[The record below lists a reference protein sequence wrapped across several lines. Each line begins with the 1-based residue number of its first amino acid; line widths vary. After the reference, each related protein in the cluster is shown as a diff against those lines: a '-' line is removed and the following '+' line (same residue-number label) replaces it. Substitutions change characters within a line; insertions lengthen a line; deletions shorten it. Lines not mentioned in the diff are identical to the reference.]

1 MTHSRLIDKL
11 ARSLFTDGAEQAQW
25 LAALRHPQ
33 PVPSAIAWCQPRPE
47 PLPFIIEP
55 PLDWQPAFV
64 DRVAAE
70 SRPGQHPLHTQ
81 GAYYCLDFSSVFA
94 AYPVLTV
101 PQPVDTLIDVCAAP
115 GGKSILAA
123 VGLRP
128 QVLISNET
136 IGKRLGMLISNLK
149 RCQIQAA
156 IVTHRDSQILAQAL
170 PATADVVMVDAPCTG
185 QSLLA
190 KGEAAPGCFHP
201 ITINKNANRQKR
213 ILANAAQLVKPGGY
227 LAYMT
232 CAYSPA
238 ENEQVCDWLLAR
250 FPQFHPCVVP
260 ALAPFQ
266 SHLTTLPCYRLFPQS
281 GLGAG
286 GFTALFQH
294 QGTGETHPITTVALR
309 TIGVCWQGLGT
320 RVTPPLG
327 LGGQSECRV

>member
-1 MTHSRLIDKL
+1 MTHSRLMQKL
-11 ARSLFTDGAEQAQW
+11 ARSLFDDGAEQDRW
-25 LAALRHPQ
+25 LVALTQPQ
-33 PVPSAIAWCQPRPE
+33 AVLSAIAWCQPRPE
-47 PLPFIIEP
+47 SLPFAVAP
-55 PLDWQPAFV
+55 PLDWQPDFV
-64 DRVAAE
+64 DRIAAE
-70 SRPGQHPLHTQ
+70 SRPGQHPLHSK

-101 PQPVDTLIDVCAAP
+101 PQPVNTVIDVCAAP

-123 VGLRP
+123 VGLQP

-149 RCQIQAA
+149 RCHIRSTL
-156 IVTHRDSQILAQAL
+156 VCNRDSQVLAQYL
-170 PATADVVMVDAPCTG
+170 PATADVVIVDAPCTG

-201 ITINKNANRQKR
+201 VTINKNANRQKR

-238 ENEQVCDWLLAR
+238 ENEQVCDWFLAR

-260 ALAPFQ
+260 PLTAFQ
-266 SHLTTLPCYRLFPQS
+266 SHLTTMPCYRLFPQS

-286 GFTALFQH
+286 GFTARFQH
-294 QGTGETHPITTVALR
+294 RGTGETHRITEAALAA
-309 TIGVCWQGLGT
+309 IGVIS
-320 RVTPPLG
+320 RPHDA
-327 LGGQSECRV
+327 GGQSQTTSAAEA

>member
-1 MTHSRLIDKL
+1 MQKL
-11 ARSLFTDGAEQAQW
+11 ARSLFVDGAEQVRW
-25 LAALRHPQ
+25 LKALTQPQ
-33 PVPSAIAWCQPRPE
+33 PVPSAIVWCQPRPD
-47 PLPFIIEP
+47 PVPFAVAP

-64 DRVAAE
+64 DRVPANT
-70 SRPGQHPLHTQ
+70 RPGQHPLHEQ

-101 PQPVDTLIDVCAAP
+101 PQPVQTVIDVCAAP

-128 QVLISNET
+128 QVLLSNET
-136 IGKRLGMLISNLK
+136 IGKRLGMLVSNLK
-149 RCQIQAA
+149 RCHIQPA
-156 IVTHRDSQILAQAL
+156 IVSHRDSQVLAQAL
-170 PATADVVMVDAPCTG
+170 PATADVVIVDAPCTG

-201 ITINKNANRQKR
+201 VTINKNANRQKR

-238 ENEQVCDWLLAR
+238 ENEQVCDWLRDR
-250 FPQFHPCVVP
+250 FPHLQPCRVP
-260 ALAPFQ
+260 ALQAFQ
-266 SHLTTLPCYRLFPQS
+266 SALTAMPCYRLFPQA

-294 QGTGETHPITTVALR
+294 QGTGTATPLTATQLA
-309 TIGVCWQGLGT
+309 TIGIVCNYRDLET
-320 RVTPPLG
+320 RDRPSDIPH
-327 LGGQSECRV
+327 S

>member
-1 MTHSRLIDKL
+1 MTRSRLMSKL
-11 ARSLFTDGAEQAQW
+11 ARSLFADRDEQDRW
-25 LAALRHPQ
+25 LAALTHPQ
-33 PVPSAIAWCQPRPE
+33 TVPSAIAWCQPRPE
-47 PLPFIIEP
+47 PFPFAIAP

-64 DRVAAE
+64 DRLPAAI
-70 SRPGQHPLHTQ
+70 RPGQHPLHAQ

-94 AYPVLTV
+94 AYPMLTV
-101 PQPVDTLIDVCAAP
+101 PQPVQTVVDVCAAP

-123 VGLRP
+123 VGLHP
-128 QVLISNET
+128 PILISNET
-136 IGKRLGMLISNLK
+136 IGKRLGMLVSNLQ
-149 RCQIQAA
+149 RCQIRAA
-156 IVTHRDSQILAQAL
+156 IVTNRDSQVLAQYLA
-170 PATADVVMVDAPCTG
+170 ATADVVIVDAPCTG

-201 ITINKNANRQKR
+201 VTINKNANRQKR

-250 FPQFHPCVVP
+250 FPQFHPCAVP
-260 ALAPFQ
+260 ALTAFQ
-266 SHLTTLPCYRLFPQS
+266 SHLTPRPYYRLFPQS

-294 QGTGETHPITTVALR
+294 QEQGKENLITEDTLTA
-309 TIGVCWQGLGT
+309 IGVIFRPRELQE
-320 RVTPPLG
+320 
-327 LGGQSECRV
+327 QSQATG